1 MQAVFRSRSGF
12 TLVELLVVIAIIG
25 ILVGLLLPAVQAA
38 REAARRMSCQN
49 NLKQMGLALHN
60 YESTFRILPPAMFGH
75 PVNSHTLDDDGFGW
89 QVAILPFIE
98 QQALYQLVNPNGQ
111 GGMLQDDGI
120 RSAFRPTIP
129 VVDPSLPGLHP
140 GANTVVSTYVCPSSA
155 LPQFVP
161 ANWVIPGD
169 TISRVID
176 PDQNKAVGA
185 ATNSYKTAG
194 GSCFGD
200 FGVMHAL
207 KEINSCVRFAD
218 ITDGLSNTIAI
229 AESAYVTD
237 TGSTEFR
244 DWPTWIGAYGDGG
257 DETVRTNGRTNSPI
271 NCQCNPNRMRQAIN
285 DDCAFSYHPAGAQ
298 FAFADGSVH
307 FISEN
312 LDIATY
318 CNLHDRRDG
327 NVLAQWK

>member
-1 MQAVFRSRSGF
+1 MQSKKVSRTAF

-60 YESTFRILPPAMFGH
+60 YEGSFKKLPPALFGAF
-75 PVNSHTLDDDGFGW
+75 SGTLDDDGFGW
-89 QVAILPFIE
+89 QVAILPYIE
-98 QQALYQLVNPNGQ
+98 QQALYDLIDPNGQ
-111 GGMLQDDGI
+111 GGALQDDAV
-120 RSAFRPTIP
+120 RSMFYPG
-129 VVDPSLPGLHP
+129 LPPLHP
-140 GANTVVSTYVCPSSA
+140 GADTVVEAYVCPSSA

-161 ANWVIPGD
+161 AAWLIPGD
-169 TISRVID
+169 TINRVID

-185 ATNSYKTAG
+185 AVNSYKTAG

-207 KEINSCVRFAD
+207 KEINRCVRFAD
-218 ITDGLSNTIAI
+218 ITDGLSNTIAV
-229 AESAYVTD
+229 AESAYVSD
-237 TGSTEFR
+237 TSSNQFR
-244 DWPTWIGAYGDGG
+244 DFPTWIGAYGDGG

-327 NVLAQWK
+327 NVLGQWE